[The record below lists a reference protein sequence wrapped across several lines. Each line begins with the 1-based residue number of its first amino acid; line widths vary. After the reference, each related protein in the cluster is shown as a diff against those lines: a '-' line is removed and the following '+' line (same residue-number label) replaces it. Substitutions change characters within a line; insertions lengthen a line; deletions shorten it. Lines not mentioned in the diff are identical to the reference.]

1 MDGRSVAEAA
11 LALRAEA
18 RARAIWV
25 AKQMDVGRRSG
36 PDVARELGI
45 THQRV
50 YVLRRRGREA
60 LAAPAPPWAGKGLDR
75 RGDGEEWERFMALR
89 WGVRRG

>member
-1 MDGRSVAEAA
+1 MDGRAVEEAA

-25 AKQMDVGRRSG
+25 AEQMDGKGRTG

-50 YVLRRRGREA
+50 YVLRRRGRAA
-60 LAAPAPPWAGKGLDR
+60 LAAPAPPWAGKGRAR
-75 RGDGEEWERFMALR
+75 RGDGEAWERFMALR
-89 WGVRRG
+89 WGARRG

>member
-1 MDGRSVAEAA
+1 MDGGAVEAAA

-18 RARAIWV
+18 RARALWV
-25 AKQMDVGRRSG
+25 AEQMDDKGRTG

-50 YVLRRRGREA
+50 YVLRRRGRA
-60 LAAPAPPWAGKGLDR
+60 ARAAPAPPWAGKRLAERDAG
-75 RGDGEEWERFMALR
+75 GEWERLMAVR